1 MAAGPCPAVPGPG
14 QAGQA
19 LWPSIGPSHRLRWH
33 LRRHRG
39 TRWMAG
45 VSLCPVRLRLD
56 SLLGID
62 EHLRVVVDQGERD
75 GAVGVESRVPQV
87 GASWVGE
94 VSRHLLKSGWLRRSY
109 YPSPSPRRPL
119 HAAAALMDPFRKLL
133 EGVQEGLPPRRCTS
147 STSVA
152 ATTLGSWLHR
162 PLGHHRANP
171 TKEEAATIILTTHS
185 CHCSIFLSSSSLGR
199 GAAV

>member
-1 MAAGPCPAVPGPG
+1 MRPRRQDECYRPSERIGRAAASAAS
-14 QAGQA
+14 QAS

-45 VSLCPVRLRLD
+45 VSLCLVRLQLD

-119 HAAAALMDPFRKLL
+119 HAAAALMDPFWKLL
-133 EGVQEGLPPRRCTS
+133 EGVQEGLPPR
-147 STSVA
+147 
-152 ATTLGSWLHR
+152 LHE
-162 PLGHHRANP
+162 LYLSGGHHPRVVVAP
-171 TKEEAATIILTTHS
+171 PSWPPPSKS
-185 CHCSIFLSSSSLGR
+185 DQGR
-199 GAAV
+199 GSNHHPHNS